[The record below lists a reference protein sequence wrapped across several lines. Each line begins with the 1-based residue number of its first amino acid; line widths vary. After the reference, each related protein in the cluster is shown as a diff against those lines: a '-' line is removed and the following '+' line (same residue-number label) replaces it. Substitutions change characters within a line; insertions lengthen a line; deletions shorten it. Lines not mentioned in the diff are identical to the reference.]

1 MIAEE
6 QQFKRNVAYKMRVGE
21 VFAGK
26 IIMDGE
32 RFKSL
37 EHAGKQV
44 VRVNLVANVIDKYI
58 QDGERKFASVT
69 LDDSTGQIKL
79 KTFGDD
85 IEKFSQLNQGDTVMV
100 IGLLRT
106 WNNEIYITPEI
117 IKKKEPAYLLIRK
130 LEIERET
137 VKAPDKAQLFEL
149 KDKII
154 NMVKEGEKDGGAN
167 IDQIIL
173 NLKESP
179 DLINQEIKKLLEDG
193 VIYEPRP
200 GKIRYLG

>member
-1 MIAEE
+1 MAEE
-6 QQFKRNVAYKMRVGE
+6 QTFKRNVANKMRIGE
-21 VFAGK
+21 IFAGK
-26 IIMDGE
+26 VIIDGE
-32 RFKSL
+32 RFKHL
-37 EHAGKQV
+37 ESQGKQV
-44 VRVNLVANVIDKYI
+44 VRVNLIANVIDKYI
-58 QDGERKFASVT
+58 QDGEKKYATVS

-79 KTFGDD
+79 KAFGDD
-85 IEKFSQLNQGDTVMV
+85 IEKFTQLNQGDTIMV

-130 LEIERET
+130 LEIEKEQP
-137 VKAPDKAQLFEL
+137 KIPDKAQLFEL
-149 KDKII
+149 KDKILTI
-154 NMVKEGEKDGGAN
+154 VKEGEKDGGAN

-173 NLKESP
+173 DLKETP
-179 DLINQEIKKLLEDG
+179 ELINQEIKKLLEDG